1 MTQTITFIIWA
12 VAIAVAIWGVVR
24 KRNWVILLMMAV
36 LVGVSVYWIIPP
48 GVKTRLGLDLQ
59 GGLEVVYTATTSEG
73 KAPTQAQLDQAV
85 SILDRRVN
93 GLGVTESAIQ
103 KQGSDQISVALPGI
117 KNPEQALAVIGK
129 TAQLEFFKDD
139 PTSRLVGPVESKEAA
154 LKQLKSKEGVSAA
167 DIEQLRTQGNTAD
180 YALIV
185 SPADTVNDVPEAW
198 YVYKRPP
205 AMTGASVKSA
215 TAGFNSSTNKPNVSI
230 EFTSDGAKKF
240 QEITRDLYRTGLL
253 KQTPQTFAIVLD
265 NVMESDPMI
274 DYTDPTL
281 RDGISGGAEISGGN
295 MTVQESKDLKLVL
308 NTGALPVKLEPA
320 YQQQVSATLG
330 KDSLN
335 QGLIAGL
342 IGLGIVL
349 LYMLLYYRF
358 LGLVADLALIV
369 YAILL
374 WGLFNLIPVTLT
386 LPGIAGMILTIG
398 VAADANVVIFE
409 RIKEEVRRGKTVR
422 SAVNSGYARGFKT
435 ILDANVLT
443 MLTALVLF
451 LFATAGP
458 KGFAFTLI
466 VGVIV
471 SMLTAVLFTRAMLGV
486 LAGFAFFNK
495 PSLMGVKPGQLD
507 IETAVMGDSRAAAS
521 RQRRGAATAQPA
533 AEGAPASAAS
543 EPATA
548 EGPSTSTAGG
558 QRTSGGRR
566 TSTSNRKRKKRR

>member
-1 MTQTITFIIWA
+1 LTQTITIAVWA
-12 VAIAVAIWGVVR
+12 VAIAVAVWALLQ

-48 GVKTRLGLDLQ
+48 GAKTRLGLDLQ
-59 GGLEVVYTATTSEG
+59 GGLQVVFTAKTADG
-73 KAPTQAQLDQAV
+73 KAPTSAQLDQTIG
-85 SILDRRVN
+85 ILDRRVN
-93 GLGVTESAIQ
+93 GLGVTESQIQ

-117 KNPEQALAVIGK
+117 KNAEQALATIGK
-129 TAQLEFFKDD
+129 TAQLQFFRDD
-139 PTSRLVGPVESKEAA
+139 AASRPVGPVTSKDAA
-154 LKQLKSKEGVSAA
+154 LKALKQQGVSQQQIDDLSANGS
-167 DIEQLRTQGNTAD
+167 TTGYKTD
-180 YALIV
+180 YALIQ
-185 SPADTVNDVPEAW
+185 SPADTANNVPEQW
-198 YVYKRPP
+198 YVYTLPP
-205 AMTGASVKSA
+205 AMTGEAVSSA
-215 TAGFNSSTNKPNVSI
+215 RAGFANQTGKPNVLI
-230 EFTSDGAKKF
+230 DFTSKGSQQF
-240 QEITRDLYRTGLL
+240 QDITRELYNTGLL

-265 NVMESDPMI
+265 NVMYSDPMI
-274 DYTDPTL
+274 DYTQADL
-281 RDGISGGAEISGGN
+281 RNGISGGAEISGGS
-295 MTVQESKDLKLVL
+295 MTTAEAKNLALVL
-308 NTGALPVKLEPA
+308 NTGALPVKLETA
-320 YQQQVSATLG
+320 YQQEVSATLG

-335 QGLIAGL
+335 QGLIAGV
-342 IGLGIVL
+342 IGLAIVL

-422 SAVNSGYARGFKT
+422 SAVNSGYARGFRT

-443 MLTALVLF
+443 VLTALVLF

-466 VGVIV
+466 IGVVV

-495 PSLMGVKPGQLD
+495 PSFMGVKAGQVD
-507 IETAVMGDSRAAAS
+507 IETAVMGASRPAAS
-521 RQRRGAATAQPA
+521 RKRRGEAGDA
-533 AEGAPASAAS
+533 APAPSS

-548 EGPSTSTAGG
+548 GAPSSSTRGA
-558 QRTSGGRR
+558 SGGRR
-566 TSTSNRKRKKRR
+566 TSTSKSKRKKRR

>member
-1 MTQTITFIIWA
+1 MTQTITIAVWA
-12 VAIAVAIWGVVR
+12 VAIAVAVWALLQ

-48 GVKTRLGLDLQ
+48 GAKTRLGLDLQ
-59 GGLEVVYTATTSEG
+59 GGLQVVFTAKTADG
-73 KAPTQAQLDQAV
+73 KAPTSAQLDQTIG
-85 SILDRRVN
+85 ILDRRVN
-93 GLGVTESAIQ
+93 GLGVTESQIQ

-117 KNPEQALAVIGK
+117 KNAEQALATIGK
-129 TAQLEFFKDD
+129 TAQLQFFKDD
-139 PTSRLVGPVESKEAA
+139 AASRPVGPVTSKDAALAA
-154 LKQLKSKEGVSAA
+154 LKQQGVSQKQI
-167 DIEQLRTQGNTAD
+167 DDLSTNGSTVGYKTN
-180 YALIV
+180 YALV
-185 SPADTVNDVPEAW
+185 QSPADTVNKVPEQW
-198 YVYKRPP
+198 FVYKLPP
-205 AMTGASVKSA
+205 AMTGAAVSSA
-215 TAGFNSSTNKPNVSI
+215 RAGISNQDGKPNVLI
-230 EFTSDGAKKF
+230 NFTSNGGKQF
-240 QEITRDLYRTGLL
+240 QDITRELFNTGLL

-265 NVMESDPMI
+265 NVMYSDPMI
-274 DYTDPTL
+274 DYTKADL
-281 RDGISGGAEISGGN
+281 RNGISGGAEISGGS
-295 MTVQESKDLKLVL
+295 MTTAEAKNLALVL
-308 NTGALPVKLEPA
+308 NTGALPVKLETA
-320 YQQQVSATLG
+320 YQQEVSATLG

-335 QGLIAGL
+335 QGLIAGV

-374 WGLFNLIPVTLT
+374 WGLFNVIPVTLT

-422 SAVNSGYARGFKT
+422 SAVNSGYARGFRT

-443 MLTALVLF
+443 VLTALVLF

-466 VGVIV
+466 IGVVV

-495 PSLMGVKPGQLD
+495 PSFMGVKAGQVD
-507 IETAVMGDSRAAAS
+507 IETAVMGASRPAAS
-521 RQRRGAATAQPA
+521 RKRRGVAGA
-533 AEGAPASAAS
+533 GAPAPSS

-548 EGPSTSTAGG
+548 GAPSSSTRGA
-558 QRTSGGRR
+558 SGSGRR
-566 TSTSNRKRKKRR
+566 TSTSKSKRKKRR

>member
-1 MTQTITFIIWA
+1 LTQTITIAVWA
-12 VAIAVAIWGVVR
+12 VAIAVAVWALLQ

-36 LVGVSVYWIIPP
+36 LVGVSVYWIVPP

-59 GGLEVVYTATTSEG
+59 GGLQVVFTAKTADG
-73 KAPTQAQLDQAV
+73 KAPTSAQLDQTIG
-85 SILDRRVN
+85 ILDRRVN
-93 GLGVTESAIQ
+93 GLGVTESQIQ
-103 KQGSDQISVALPGI
+103 KQGSDQISIALPGI
-117 KNPEQALAVIGK
+117 KNAEQALATIGK
-129 TAQLEFFKDD
+129 TAQLQFFKDD
-139 PTSRLVGPVESKEAA
+139 AASRPVGPVTSKDAALAA
-154 LKQLKSKEGVSAA
+154 LKQQGVSQKQI
-167 DIEQLRTQGNTAD
+167 DDLSTNGSTVGYKTN
-180 YALIV
+180 YALV
-185 SPADTVNDVPEAW
+185 QSPADTVNKVPEQW
-198 YVYKRPP
+198 FVYKLPP
-205 AMTGASVKSA
+205 AMTGAAVSSA
-215 TAGFNSSTNKPNVSI
+215 RAGISNQDGKPNVLI
-230 EFTSDGAKKF
+230 NFTSNGGKQF
-240 QEITRDLYRTGLL
+240 QDITRELFNTGLL

-265 NVMESDPMI
+265 NVMYSDPMI
-274 DYTDPTL
+274 DYTKADL
-281 RDGISGGAEISGGN
+281 RNGISGGAEISGGS
-295 MTVQESKDLKLVL
+295 MTTAEAKNLALVL
-308 NTGALPVKLEPA
+308 NTGALPVKLETA
-320 YQQQVSATLG
+320 YQQEVSATLG

-335 QGLIAGL
+335 QGLIAGV

-374 WGLFNLIPVTLT
+374 WGLFNVIPVTLT

-422 SAVNSGYARGFKT
+422 SAVNSGYARGFRT

-443 MLTALVLF
+443 VLTALVLF

-466 VGVIV
+466 IGVVV

-495 PSLMGVKPGQLD
+495 PSFMGVKAGQVD
-507 IETAVMGDSRAAAS
+507 IETAVMGASRPAAS
-521 RQRRGAATAQPA
+521 RKRRGAAG
-533 AEGAPASAAS
+533 EGAPAPSS

-548 EGPSTSTAGG
+548 GAPSSSTRGA
-558 QRTSGGRR
+558 SGSGRR
-566 TSTSNRKRKKRR
+566 TSTSKSKRKKRR